1 MSVAGYVLAG
11 GNSTRMG
18 TDKALLQI
26 DGVALVQQTAALV
39 QTAAG
44 PVSIV
49 GDPEKYSGL
58 GYAVIADGRPGNG
71 PLAGME
77 AALLDST
84 SEWNLI
90 VACDMGSLNAE
101 FLDGL
106 CARALLLP
114 VEADCLVPSGPDRRL
129 QPLSAVYRR
138 RCLGAFSRALD
149 AGIRKVTEVVG
160 SLNAINWQAPDP
172 RVFQNINTPEE
183 WNRYVNGRTQ

>member
-26 DGVALVQQTAALV
+26 EGTALVQQIAALV
-39 QTAAG
+39 ATATG
-44 PVSIV
+44 SVSIV
-49 GDPEKYSGL
+49 GDPVKYSGL
-58 GYAVIADGRPGNG
+58 GYPVIADRRPGNG

-84 SEWNLI
+84 SEWNLF
-90 VACDMGSLNAE
+90 VACDLGSLSAD
-101 FLDGL
+101 FLEGL
-106 CARALLLP
+106 RDRALSLP
-114 VEADCLVPSGPDRRL
+114 AEADCLVPYGPGQRL
-129 QPLSAVYRR
+129 QPLTAIYRR

-149 AGIRKVTEVVG
+149 AGIRKVTDVVS
-160 SLNAINWQAPDP
+160 SLKMINWQAPDP
-172 RVFQNINTPEE
+172 RVFQNINTPDE